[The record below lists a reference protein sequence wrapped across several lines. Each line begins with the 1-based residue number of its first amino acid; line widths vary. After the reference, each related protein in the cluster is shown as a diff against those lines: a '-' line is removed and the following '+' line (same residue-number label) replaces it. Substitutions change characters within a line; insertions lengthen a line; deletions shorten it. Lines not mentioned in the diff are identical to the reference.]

1 MEMMDINWKL
11 ARKKNALHI
20 RATMIHAIR
29 GFFIDRDYL
38 EVETPSRIPG
48 PAPECNIDAIPS
60 DGWFLHTS
68 PELCMKRLLAAGYPR
83 IFQIP
88 KCFRG
93 GERGTLHIPEFTLL
107 EWYKSGIDYF
117 RMMGECEELIVHVA
131 RSLGHEGKIDY
142 RGRGIDIQTPWE
154 RISVKNAFRRYSSV
168 SLERALENNRF
179 DEIMVSEIEPNL
191 GKEGPAFLYDYPVV
205 LGALARVKKKDPGVA
220 ERFELYMGGLELANA
235 FSELTDAAEQRA
247 RFEEEQKNRSV
258 SGKAPYPMPEKFL
271 SELTN
276 MPESSG
282 IALGVDR
289 LAMIFTNSE
298 SIDDVVTF
306 TPEEL

>member
-1 MEMMDINWKL
+1 MNTNWKL
-11 ARKKNALHI
+11 ARKRNALYI
-20 RATMIHAIR
+20 RAEMIRAIR
-29 GFFIDRDYL
+29 GFFTDRDYL

-83 IFQIP
+83 IFQVTR
-88 KCFRG
+88 CFRG
-93 GERGTLHIPEFTLL
+93 EERGSLHIPEFTLL
-107 EWYKSGIDYF
+107 EWYRSGIDY
-117 RMMGECEELIVHVA
+117 RIMMEECEELITHVA
-131 RSLGHEGKIDY
+131 HILGHEKQINYSGKT
-142 RGRGIDIQTPWE
+142 IDIRTPWE
-154 RISVKNAFRRYSSV
+154 RISVKDAFRLYSSV
-168 SLERALENNRF
+168 SMEKALENDCF
-179 DEIMVSEIEPNL
+179 DEIIVREIESRFAGTNRPV
-191 GKEGPAFLYDYPVV
+191 FLYDYPVV
-205 LGALARVKKKDPGVA
+205 LGALARVKEADPEVA

-235 FSELTDAAEQRA
+235 FSELTDATEQRA
-247 RFEEEQKNRSV
+247 RFEEEQKARDE
-258 SGKAPYPMPEKFL
+258 SGKPPYPMPEKFL
-271 SELTN
+271 SELIC

-306 TPEEL
+306 TPEDL